1 VSVQSS
7 RLRCQHTGLIVLTS
21 AVAVAF
27 GGLSLVQQR
36 RLHEARHDPVT
47 GLPTRDLWT
56 LRAEQAV
63 RRPAGLVVL
72 LVDGDKLKQVNDG
85 PGGHDAGD
93 AVISALGER
102 LAAWVGSR
110 GLVGHFGGDEFAVF
124 LRPGPR
130 DLQGGLDRLGEIL
143 SAPVA
148 YGEAHIPTSASI
160 GVALVCDLV
169 LPTVPQALKAADLA
183 MYEVK
188 DAGGAAWAIAERR
201 TEPYVVSDSPRRRSR
216 THGSAV

>member
-1 VSVQSS
+1 MSVRSS
-7 RLRCQHTGLIVLTS
+7 HPRCQHTGLIVLTS

-72 LVDGDKLKQVNDG
+72 MVDADKLKQVNDDH
-85 PGGHDAGD
+85 GGHDAGD
-93 AVISALGER
+93 AVIGALGER
-102 LAAWVGSR
+102 LAAWAGPR

-124 LRPGPR
+124 LRIGRRELPGR
-130 DLQGGLDRLGEIL
+130 LDRLGESL

-148 YGEAHIPTSASI
+148 YGEADIPVSASI
-160 GVALVCDLV
+160 GAAFVSDLV
-169 LPTVPQALKAADLA
+169 LPVLPQALKAADLA

-188 DAGGAAWAIAERR
+188 DTGGAAWMIAERR
-201 TEPYVVSDSPRRRSR
+201 TEPYVIDDAPRRRTR